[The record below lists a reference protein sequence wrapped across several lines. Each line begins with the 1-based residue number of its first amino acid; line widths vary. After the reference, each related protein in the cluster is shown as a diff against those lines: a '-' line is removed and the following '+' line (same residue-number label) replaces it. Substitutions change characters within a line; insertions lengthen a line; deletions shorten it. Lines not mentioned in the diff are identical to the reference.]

1 MNDNRADKKNYD
13 SSFCGSLPMNIINM
27 IQPHGA
33 LIVLDKANLNIVQV
47 SENVQELLSLTPAQ
61 AVDTPFSQHVDASQ
75 YQAFRNKVNEGI
87 APKMPFHFSFNKK
100 EGAGYLALVHDKGNY
115 IILELERVAEKT
127 NASFIDVYQHLRVS
141 LAAIDRANTL
151 QEVCDNAISELK
163 RISGFDKVMIYQFD
177 EDWNGT
183 TIAEV
188 MEPGMTPYLG
198 LRFPASDIP
207 KQARDLYLKNPY
219 RLIPTREYTPVRL
232 YPVINPA
239 SGAFIDLSDC
249 NLRSVPPVHLEY
261 LKNMEVM
268 ASMSTRIIKDDR
280 LWGLISCH
288 HRTAKHLDYEMCTM
302 FELLSGII
310 SSKIS
315 SIQNREDFDFNIK
328 LNEIQSGLVKQV
340 VESKNLS
347 EAMFNNKFSILDL
360 LNAGGAALVNAKQ
373 IKTTGEVPSGEQIQD
388 IVYWIHHNQPHAVY
402 HVNNLA
408 EVYESAESFSNVASG
423 MIVLPIDVEK
433 GEYIIGF
440 RPEVVQE
447 VNWGGNPNEAI
458 NFEKDNVT
466 YHPRNSFKLW
476 QQVVRNTSAP
486 WRAGEIAAA
495 EGFRNFIVKMK
506 VK

>member
-1 MNDNRADKKNYD
+1 MDNNRTNKKNYD
-13 SSFCGSLPMNIINM
+13 SSFCGSLPLNIINM

-33 LIVLDKANLNIVQV
+33 LIVLDKANLQIVQV
-47 SENVQELLSLTPAQ
+47 SENVEELLSLTPAQ
-61 AVDTPFSQHVDASQ
+61 AIDTPLSQHIGAVQ
-75 YQAFRNKVNEGI
+75 YQEFSKKISDGLP
-87 APKMPFHFSFNKK
+87 PKMPFHFSFNKK
-100 EGAGYLALVHDKGNY
+100 EDADYLALVHDKSNY
-115 IILELERVAEKT
+115 IILELERATEKT
-127 NASFIDVYQHLRVS
+127 NASFIDVYQQLKIS
-141 LAAIDRANTL
+141 LASIDRANTL
-151 QEVCDNAISELK
+151 QEVCDNAIGELK

-188 MEPGMTPYLG
+188 MEPGITPYLG

-232 YPVINPA
+232 YPVINPVT
-239 SGAFIDLSDC
+239 GAFIDLSDC

-288 HRTAKHLDYEMCTM
+288 HRTAKYLDYEMCTM
-302 FELLSGII
+302 FELLSGVI

-315 SIQNREDFDFNIK
+315 AIQNREDFDFNIK

-347 EAMFNNKFSILDL
+347 EGMFNNKFSILDL
-360 LNAGGAALVNAKQ
+360 LNVGGAALVNTKH
-373 IKTTGEVPSGEQIQD
+373 IKTTGEVPSSEQIQD
-388 IVYWIHHNQPHAVY
+388 IVYWLQHNQPQNVY
-402 HVNNLA
+402 HVNNLPD
-408 EVYESAESFSNVASG
+408 VYENAESFSNVASG
-423 MIVLPIDVEK
+423 MIVLPIDAAK

-486 WRAGEIAAA
+486 WREGEIAAA
-495 EGFRNFIVKMK
+495 EGFMNFIVKMK

>member
-1 MNDNRADKKNYD
+1 MDNNRADKKNYD
-13 SSFCGSLPMNIINM
+13 SGFCGTLPLHIINM
-27 IQPHGA
+27 IQPHGW
-33 LIVLDKANLNIVQV
+33 LVVLDKTNFHIVQV
-47 SENVQELLSLTPAQ
+47 TENIEQLLLRTPEE
-61 AVDTPFSQHVDASQ
+61 AVGMPLSAFVSPEEFET
-75 YQAFRNKVNEGI
+75 FRNKVAAGVP
-87 APKMPFHFSFNKK
+87 PKMPFYFSFNNSK
-100 EGAGYLALVHDKGNY
+100 GPDCLTLVHDKGSY
-115 IILELERVAEKT
+115 LILELERASEKT
-127 NASFIDVYQHLRVS
+127 NASFIDVYQDLKVS
-141 LAAIDRANTL
+141 LAAIDRATTTE
-151 QEVCDNAISELK
+151 EVCYNALQELK
-163 RISGFDKVMIYQFD
+163 RISGFDKIMLYQFD

-207 KQARDLYLKNPY
+207 KQARDLYQKNPY
-219 RLIPTREYTPVRL
+219 RLIPTREYTPVRM
-232 YPVINPA
+232 YPVINPVT
-239 SGAFIDLSDC
+239 GAFIDLSDC
-249 NLRSVPPVHLEY
+249 NLRGVPAVHLEY
-261 LKNMEVM
+261 LKNMEVV
-268 ASMSTRIIKDDR
+268 ASMSTRIIKNEK

-288 HRTAKHLDYEMCTM
+288 HRTAKYLDYEMCSL
-302 FELLSGII
+302 FELLSGVI

-315 SIQNREDFDFNIK
+315 SIHNREEFSFNAR

-347 EAMFNNKFSILDL
+347 EGMFDNKFNILQL
-360 LNAGGAALVNAKQ
+360 LNVGGAALVNAKHIQ
-373 IKTTGEVPSGEQIQD
+373 TTGDVPSSEQIQD
-388 IVYWIHHNQPHAVY
+388 IVYWIQHNQPDAVY

-408 EVYESAESFSNVASG
+408 EVYDNAELFSNVASG
-423 MIVLPIDVEK
+423 MIVLPIDVDK

-458 NFEKDNVT
+458 NFEKDNLT

-486 WRAGEIAAA
+486 WRDGEIAAA

-506 VK
+506 DK

>member
-1 MNDNRADKKNYD
+1 MDNNRPDKKNFD
-13 SSFCGSLPMNIINM
+13 SGFCGTLPLHIINM
-27 IQPHGA
+27 IQQHGW
-33 LIVLDKANLNIVQV
+33 LVVLDKTNLQIVQV
-47 SENVQELLSLTPAQ
+47 SENIEELLSLSPSQ
-61 AVDTPFSQHVDASQ
+61 AVNTPLSMHIDAKEFE
-75 YQAFRNKVNEGI
+75 AFRNKISAGI
-87 APKMPFHFSFNKK
+87 SPKMPFHFSFNKNK
-100 EGAGYLALVHDKGNY
+100 GVDRLALVHDKESY
-115 IILELERVAEKT
+115 IILEIERTTEKT
-127 NASFIDVYQHLRVS
+127 SASFIDVYQDLKVS
-141 LAAIDRANTL
+141 LAAIERANTIE
-151 QEVCDNAISELK
+151 EVCFNALHELK
-163 RISGFDKVMIYQFD
+163 RISGFDKIMVYQFD
-177 EDWNGT
+177 EDWNGIV
-183 TIAEV
+183 IAEV

-207 KQARDLYLKNPY
+207 RQARELYLKNPY
-219 RLIPTREYTPVRL
+219 RLIPSIEYKPVRL
-232 YPVINPA
+232 YPVINPVT
-239 SGAFIDLSDC
+239 GAFIDLSDC

-268 ASMSTRIIKDDR
+268 ASMSTRIIKNEK

-288 HRTAKHLDYEMCTM
+288 HRTEKYLDYETCSL
-302 FELLSGII
+302 FDLLSGAI

-315 SIQNREDFDFNIK
+315 TIQNREEFDFNAR
-328 LNEIQSGLVKQV
+328 LNDIQSGLVKQV
-340 VESKNLS
+340 FESRNLS
-347 EAMFNNKFSILDL
+347 EGVFNDKFSILQL

-373 IKTTGEVPSGEQIQD
+373 IKTSGEVPSGEQIQD
-388 IVYWIHHNQPHAVY
+388 IVYWIQHNQSDTVY
-402 HVNNLA
+402 HVNNLP
-408 EVYESAESFSNVASG
+408 EVYENAESFSNVASG
-423 MIVLPIDVEK
+423 MIVLPIDAAK

-495 EGFRNFIVKMK
+495 EGLRNFIVKMK